1 MVVRSPAEELARG
14 ARELGATLV
23 RGNYRDQAVLRA
35 AGVPSAGALVVT
47 EDDDVGN
54 LHAALAA
61 QELNPAL
68 RMRLRMFNRELG
80 RRVQELFEDCQV
92 FDSAALAVPAFVSAA
107 LLQDWQQRVEV
118 GGRTLVV
125 RRAAAGDPGVL
136 LPLARIHPDGTAEL
150 FPEGADEVLCLAE
163 APPAP
168 ARRSRHPERPALE
181 QPGRV
186 AAAWTV
192 LLRADV
198 RLRVMAVIVLGL
210 TVTGIA
216 IFWWFSGQELDLI
229 DAIYFTVTIMTT
241 TGFGD
246 INLRDAPP
254 ALQLY
259 GVALML
265 AGTAALAILFA
276 LITDA
281 LISARLARV
290 LGANIP
296 RGLHDHVVVC
306 GLGNIGYRIVEQL
319 HDLGVP
325 VVAAELHETN
335 RYLPAVRRLGVPV
348 LVADIRLPETL
359 EVLHVGRARSVV
371 VVTSSDIVNLE
382 TALNIQA
389 LNPDIR
395 VVQRLFDPDLAAR
408 VERAFGFHIS
418 RSPSALAAPS
428 FAAAAAGEHV
438 LATIAVGAE
447 VLAVARLRVEPG
459 CRAEGRT
466 VAELE
471 AAAGSRVLLLDGGPG
486 PSWHPGGATRLA
498 GGAELVV
505 VVPRGQLGRILAW
518 TETGARATRHLPPPP
533 TDQERDAATAAG
545 DDADADGD
553 HDLGYQTGRTGS
565 IGRTRC
571 PTRRSGGPCIMGCA
585 IPDGRTVRRCCSRED
600 RVLGDLGVV
609 DPQGG
614 HRGGGEAALRAGRGP
629 LRPAAA
635 RPAGR
640 PGGPARLQRHPLRQR
655 AAGLHRGRRRRPG
668 HRARAPRPGPHGPHP
683 HAAGRDRPDLLRGQ
697 LPRPA
702 RGARGRRRRGPL
714 HPDGRRPAGHAVAPA
729 GPAAALPPGLGAG
742 GVVDAG
748 PHHPRRRVRRL
759 RGRRGQLVPAALDL
773 RPRRDPPG
781 QDGPDRLRH
790 LVPGVV
796 RREEPVG
803 RRGVAD
809 GGHRRGDRAGTGAVG
824 HHHRLR
830 PAVPAA
836 ARRRGPGRAGR
847 GRRRAVICSST
858 GSWPSSRTAGRWP
871 RSAPGPSWARWPCWK
886 GAAGRRPCGP

>member
-1 MVVRSPAEELARG
+1 MDEPEAFAAGGHVVLCGLNELGYRTLEELVRLGEHVVVVVRSPAEELARG
-14 ARELGATLV
+14 ARELGANLV

-35 AGVPSAGALVVT
+35 AGVPSASALVVT

-107 LLQDWQQRVEV
+107 LLQDWQQRVEA

-150 FPEGADEVLCLAE
+150 FPEGTE

-198 RLRVMAVIVLGL
+198 RLRVMTVIVLGL

-246 INLRDAPP
+246 INLREAPP

-306 GLGNIGYRIVEQL
+306 GLGNIGYRMVEQL

-359 EVLHVGRARSVV
+359 EVLQVGRARSVV

-382 TALNIQA
+382 AALNVQA
-389 LNPDIR
+389 LSPEVR

-408 VERAFGFHIS
+408 VERAFGIHIS
-418 RSPSALAAPS
+418 RSPSALAAPA

-438 LATIAVGAE
+438 LATIAVGTA

-471 AAAGSRVLLLDGGPG
+471 AAAGSRVLLLVVDGGPG
-486 PSWHPGGATRLA
+486 PSWHPDGATRLA

-518 TETGARATRHLPPPP
+518 TETGTSATRHP
-533 TDQERDAATAAG
+533 
-545 DDADADGD
+545 
-553 HDLGYQTGRTGS
+553 
-565 IGRTRC
+565 
-571 PTRRSGGPCIMGCA
+571 
-585 IPDGRTVRRCCSRED
+585 
-600 RVLGDLGVV
+600 
-609 DPQGG
+609 
-614 HRGGGEAALRAGRGP
+614 
-629 LRPAAA
+629 
-635 RPAGR
+635 
-640 PGGPARLQRHPLRQR
+640 
-655 AAGLHRGRRRRPG
+655 
-668 HRARAPRPGPHGPHP
+668 
-683 HAAGRDRPDLLRGQ
+683 
-697 LPRPA
+697 
-702 RGARGRRRRGPL
+702 
-714 HPDGRRPAGHAVAPA
+714 
-729 GPAAALPPGLGAG
+729 
-742 GVVDAG
+742 
-748 PHHPRRRVRRL
+748 
-759 RGRRGQLVPAALDL
+759 
-773 RPRRDPPG
+773 
-781 QDGPDRLRH
+781 
-790 LVPGVV
+790 
-796 RREEPVG
+796 
-803 RRGVAD
+803 
-809 GGHRRGDRAGTGAVG
+809 
-824 HHHRLR
+824 
-830 PAVPAA
+830 
-836 ARRRGPGRAGR
+836 
-847 GRRRAVICSST
+847 
-858 GSWPSSRTAGRWP
+858 
-871 RSAPGPSWARWPCWK
+871 
-886 GAAGRRPCGP
+886 

>member
-1 MVVRSPAEELARG
+1 MDEPKAFAAGGHVVLCGLNELGYRTLEELVRLGEHVVVVVRSPAEELARG

-23 RGNYRDQAVLRA
+23 RGSYRDQAVLRA
-35 AGVPSAGALVVT
+35 AGVPSASALVVT

-107 LLQDWQQRVEV
+107 LLQDWQQRVEA

-150 FPEGADEVLCLAE
+150 FPEGTDEVLCLAG

-192 LLRADV
+192 LLGADV
-198 RLRVMAVIVLGL
+198 RLRVMTVIVLGL

-246 INLRDAPP
+246 INLRDASP

-359 EVLHVGRARSVV
+359 EVLDVGRARSVV

-382 TALNIQA
+382 TALNVQA

-438 LATIAVGAE
+438 LATIAVGTA

-471 AAAGSRVLLLDGGPG
+471 AAAGSRVLLLDGPSG

-518 TETGARATRHLPPPP
+518 TETGARATRH
-533 TDQERDAATAAG
+533 
-545 DDADADGD
+545 
-553 HDLGYQTGRTGS
+553 
-565 IGRTRC
+565 
-571 PTRRSGGPCIMGCA
+571 
-585 IPDGRTVRRCCSRED
+585 
-600 RVLGDLGVV
+600 
-609 DPQGG
+609 
-614 HRGGGEAALRAGRGP
+614 
-629 LRPAAA
+629 PA
-635 RPAGR
+635 
-640 PGGPARLQRHPLRQR
+640 
-655 AAGLHRGRRRRPG
+655 
-668 HRARAPRPGPHGPHP
+668 
-683 HAAGRDRPDLLRGQ
+683 
-697 LPRPA
+697 
-702 RGARGRRRRGPL
+702 
-714 HPDGRRPAGHAVAPA
+714 
-729 GPAAALPPGLGAG
+729 
-742 GVVDAG
+742 
-748 PHHPRRRVRRL
+748 
-759 RGRRGQLVPAALDL
+759 
-773 RPRRDPPG
+773 
-781 QDGPDRLRH
+781 PDR
-790 LVPGVV
+790 
-796 RREEPVG
+796 
-803 RRGVAD
+803 
-809 GGHRRGDRAGTGAVG
+809 
-824 HHHRLR
+824 
-830 PAVPAA
+830 
-836 ARRRGPGRAGR
+836 
-847 GRRRAVICSST
+847 
-858 GSWPSSRTAGRWP
+858 
-871 RSAPGPSWARWPCWK
+871 
-886 GAAGRRPCGP
+886 